1 MIAPLVVGGLGCEKE
16 SNAPASVNEAWLASV
31 MPLHGLVRHKASK
44 QAFFI
49 VKVYAVD
56 MLVWEAVE
64 SIGGIWNMNA
74 ASRQLQRKVVFD
86 LEGWEEI
93 ELDIWSMMR
102 CFAKVGASL
111 KTVVALA
118 ETFTYG

>member
-1 MIAPLVVGGLGCEKE
+1 
-16 SNAPASVNEAWLASV
+16 

-49 VKVYAVD
+49 VKVYSVD

-64 SIGGIWNMNA
+64 FVSARCTYWNMNA

-93 ELDIWSMMR
+93 ELDIWSMMH

-118 ETFTYG
+118 TTFKYG

>member
-1 MIAPLVVGGLGCEKE
+1 MIAPLVVGGVGCEKE
-16 SNAPASVNEAWLASV
+16 SNAPASVNEARLASV

-56 MLVWEAVE
+56 MLVWDAVE
-64 SIGGIWNMNA
+64 FRGAWNVNT
-74 ASRQLQRKVVFD
+74 ASRQLQRKLVLD

-93 ELDIWSMMR
+93 VLEFWSVMH

-118 ETFTYG
+118 ETFKYG